1 MSISGTVTQYGMK
14 ESRQRLSDGKFHPEV
29 TTKTAAQLENDTIR
43 YLKSRV
49 FRPDRSKYV
58 KSRKQTFITSGR
70 IFYRL
75 RRLTKVSNCTTL
87 NSWDRKLMTV

>member
-29 TTKTAAQLENDTIR
+29 TTKTAAQLENETIR
-43 YLKSRV
+43 YFESRV
-49 FRPDRSKYV
+49 FRPNRSKYI
-58 KSRKQTFITSGR
+58 KSQKQTLITSGR
-70 IFYRL
+70 VYYRL

-87 NSWDRKLMTV
+87 KSWDGKLMTV